1 MPMQHCSSQLG
12 KLNRSSKKSSKLML
26 LPTVNP
32 DAANLKGLAVALLRS
47 RIRVLRAIGEIL
59 LGEPGALGI
68 RLGDVDALDLEHH
81 GTRTVVAAGDH
92 HALVRG
98 PAAHDGAALQGRVDV
113 AADAVPRLRATLA
126 PSKASRRSDR
136 MRRPASARPRS

>member
-1 MPMQHCSSQLG
+1 MQHCSSQLG
-12 KLNRSSKKSSKLML
+12 KLNRSSKNSSKLLL
-26 LPTVNP
+26 LPMVNP
-32 DAANLKGLAVALLRS
+32 DAADPKDLTVAPLRS

-59 LGEPGALGI
+59 LDEPGALGV

-81 GTRTVVAAGDH
+81 GTRAVVAAGDH

-98 PAAHDGAALQGRVDV
+98 PAVHDGAALQGRVDE

-126 PSKASRRSDR
+126 PSQASRRGNR
-136 MRRPASARPRS
+136 MLRPASAHPRS

>member
-1 MPMQHCSSQLG
+1 M
-12 KLNRSSKKSSKLML
+12 
-26 LPTVNP
+26 VNP
-32 DAANLKGLAVALLRS
+32 DAADPKDLTVAPLRS

-59 LGEPGALGI
+59 LDEPGALGV

-81 GTRTVVAAGDH
+81 GTRAVVAAGDH

-98 PAAHDGAALQGRVDV
+98 PAVHDGAALQGRVDE

-126 PSKASRRSDR
+126 PSQASRRGNR
-136 MRRPASARPRS
+136 MLRPASAHPRS